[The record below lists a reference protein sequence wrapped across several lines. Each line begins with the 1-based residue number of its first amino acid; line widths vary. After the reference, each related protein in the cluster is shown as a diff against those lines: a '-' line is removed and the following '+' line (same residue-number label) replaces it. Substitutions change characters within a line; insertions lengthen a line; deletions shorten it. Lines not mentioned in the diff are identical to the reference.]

1 MIVFTAT
8 DDWSGSEIFQVV
20 VTDGALSDTSE
31 ITIVVGPINDPPD
44 QVELLNPDIGEVF
57 TIEPITFSWS
67 NPVDIDSEE
76 LQGTIHFSSVDYSHS
91 QEIDIDQD
99 FINIFSSTF
108 PLEQEIEWHL
118 EVSDGELSTSSEIR
132 TFMIELTNEISVP
145 DLLTVGG
152 DTILVGID
160 VNNTDSIAGIQF
172 DLIYPE
178 VLSFLDTYTI
188 ANRFSDHEVN
198 VQQIDN
204 GLRVMIFSSS
214 ISSILGTSGQILELA
229 FYAEPVLGEFE
240 LEIVNAVLGNQYLEN
255 VLTGVD
261 NGILELDSPAPELYP
276 FYRLYLTRTETLPF

>member
-1 MIVFTAT
+1 MAF
-8 DDWSGSEIFQVV
+8 
-20 VTDGALSDTSE
+20 
-31 ITIVVGPINDPPD
+31 
-44 QVELLNPDIGEVF
+44 
-57 TIEPITFSWS
+57 
-67 NPVDIDSEE
+67 
-76 LQGTIHFSSVDYSHS
+76 
-91 QEIDIDQD
+91 
-99 FINIFSSTF
+99 
-108 PLEQEIEWHL
+108 

-152 DTILVGID
+152 DTILIGID
-160 VNNTDSIAGIQF
+160 VNNTDSIAGIRF

-178 VLSFLDTYTI
+178 VLTFLDTYTI

-204 GLRVMIFSSS
+204 GVRVMIFSSS

-240 LEIVNAVLGNQYLEN
+240 LEIVDAVLGNQYLEN

-261 NGILELDSPAPELYP
+261 NGILNLDSPAPELSP
-276 FYRLYLTRTETLPF
+276 FLPLTFNEDRDTTILLDTIYYLLRCPIHLLMRSHFH